1 MIPTFAVCGAV
12 FSCSAAKFPEL
23 ARTWGAAGLPLK
35 RQAEPQGHRHC
46 DKGPVWRCSTAQQEY
61 FTVKIATFSHRKND
75 FTSVEVLYGQ
85 DVSEERA
92 QKCLQE
98 QLKLESAKSEGKMMQ
113 LSPHHTGV
121 GQARLCFL

>member
-1 MIPTFAVCGAV
+1 M
-12 FSCSAAKFPEL
+12 
-23 ARTWGAAGLPLK
+23 
-35 RQAEPQGHRHC
+35 
-46 DKGPVWRCSTAQQEY
+46 
-61 FTVKIATFSHRKND
+61 
-75 FTSVEVLYGQ
+75 SVEVLYGQ

-92 QKCLQE
+92 QKGLQE